1 MVHIDVQLY
10 HNYLQELFKF
20 VTNHITILNHIET
33 MASVPQDIETTPQVV
48 KSVDYIPQKESQYAT
63 AKRSNDVEIDE
74 ALAHEAMNPTMME
87 CFQHCKF
94 LLYSLYVAAFG
105 GILFGYDTGMNTLI
119 FSLHFIH
126 LFYAL

>member
-1 MVHIDVQLY
+1 
-10 HNYLQELFKF
+10 
-20 VTNHITILNHIET
+20 

-48 KSVDYIPQKESQYAT
+48 KSVDGPQKGILYAT

-94 LLYSLYVAAFG
+94 LIYSLYIAAFG
-105 GILFGYDTGMNTLI
+105 GILFGYDTGMYTLI
-119 FSLHFIH
+119 FPLKFIH
-126 LFYAL
+126 PFYAL